1 MEVSGNLGEETD
13 SVEQMVKK
21 SFLFSGSNKW
31 FFLCDERFYSEPVN
45 EMIHDL
51 YLFLMCFQQ
60 IYGDVC
66 HRLAMLVQR
75 IMEFIPVF
83 EALRPPKSGMQALCG
98 VHWAIDR
105 AKLFLQRTA
114 NSSKLYLVTASSF
127 LFLSICRAE
136 HQYNPNFVT
145 NYQNNPTF
153 CKQCTRISLTSTRTV

>member
-1 MEVSGNLGEETD
+1 MKN
-13 SVEQMVKK
+13 
-21 SFLFSGSNKW
+21 N
-31 FFLCDERFYSEPVN
+31 FFLYDERLYFEPLC
-45 EMIHDL
+45 EGIHDL
-51 YLFLMCFQQ
+51 YLFLMFFQQ

-75 IMEFIPVF
+75 IIDFIPVF

-114 NSSKLYLVTASSF
+114 NSSKLYLVTAPTF
-127 LFLSICRAE
+127 LLLSIYRAE

-145 NYQNNPTF
+145 IYQNNLTF
-153 CKQCTRISLTSTRTV
+153 CKEYQNITNIHQNSLRMF